1 MDGSSQDGQGLP
13 PDGFPYISDCTRPPA
28 GTEIPKKR
36 PAEDIEPT
44 ATNGVGRR
52 VRHKSP
58 PALPS
63 GVDTEPS
70 QQAPVDTDKEVE
82 QNTLSFVPVAAA
94 GRRPRAEAEIAMEMV
109 KALTREQFCH
119 MKQVGSAI
127 ACFKGGLWEL
137 RWADVQAMHW
147 TVDIGSEV
155 AEGAVEEMAEEVLS
169 SATGQGQP
177 VAELPEVPAK
187 PPSAHLAS
195 PPELLKKPQN
205 AVLTNT
211 DQTQPTGPGSS
222 ARPKVPS
229 KEQVQP
235 TTTKGSSSKE
245 LTEEPPRQQPQPT
258 GPASITMRSDN
269 ADPSKLPK
277 DPLSLPPVS
286 KEQAQPS
293 TIGPHPPQQALA
305 SKEQVPFS
313 GTKGSGPGELT
324 EEPPHQQAQPTV
336 PASIAMR
343 SKNANPSKLP
353 EDPLSLPPASKEQ
366 AQPSTNG
373 PHPLQQALQPTATK
387 GPTSQGPHGQP
398 TGQGSLTAQGDH
410 PSPPKLA
417 EEPPS
422 AAQQPKGPITIWQH
436 QQPATLSTAAIDRRL
451 RRCMAPTISGAYKVS
466 EKIREQWEN
475 LGTRPQVLKM
485 FAQCGFDS
493 DWVNKNLHSAMNT
506 N

>member
-13 PDGFPYISDCTRPPA
+13 PDGFPYIPDCTRPPA

-169 SATGQGQP
+169 SATGQG
-177 VAELPEVPAK
+177 ELP
-187 PPSAHLAS
+187 
-195 PPELLKKPQN
+195 KKPQN

-235 TTTKGSSSKE
+235 TSTK

-277 DPLSLPPVS
+277 DPLSLPPAS

-293 TIGPHPPQQALA
+293 AIGPHPPQQALA

-336 PASIAMR
+336 PASIARR
-343 SKNANPSKLP
+343 SKNANPSKL
-353 EDPLSLPPASKEQ
+353 
-366 AQPSTNG
+366 
-373 PHPLQQALQPTATK
+373 
-387 GPTSQGPHGQP
+387 P

-422 AAQQPKGPITIWQH
+422 AAQQPKGPITVWQH

-466 EKIREQWEN
+466 DKIREQWEN

-493 DWVNKNLHSAMNT
+493 DWVNKNLHSAMILTKNCVLQGDIPQEVQHQDAA
-506 N
+506 